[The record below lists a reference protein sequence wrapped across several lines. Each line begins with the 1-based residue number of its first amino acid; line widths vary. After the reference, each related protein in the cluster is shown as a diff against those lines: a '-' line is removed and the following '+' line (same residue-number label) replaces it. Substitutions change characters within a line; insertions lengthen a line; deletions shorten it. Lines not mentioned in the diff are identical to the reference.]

1 MARKLRIEYPG
12 ALYHV
17 INRGNYRR
25 DVFESAGSAEAFVT
39 ALREAVAQYGWRVHA
54 YVVMRNHYHLAV
66 ETPQPNL
73 VEGMHWLQS
82 TLATRFNRFR
92 KERGHLFQGRYQS
105 LLIENNDALC
115 RVVDYI
121 HLNPA
126 RAGVVAPEQLEG
138 FRWSSL
144 LRFVKNAEFPGLV
157 ASDWLAHKGI
167 EVTPAGWRGYVDYL
181 ADLFRDEA
189 RQKELG
195 FDSLSRGWAIGTDG
209 WRKALA
215 KDFAQLSL
223 TPGLAAE
230 ETRSLREAAWE
241 GALQQA
247 LVQERCSEVDLKEA
261 GKTAAW
267 KVDLAFRLRQN
278 SGASVTWLAH
288 RMGLGTPDTARCQIS
303 LAKKRQV
310 RMVTPKI

>member
-1 MARKLRIEYPG
+1 
-12 ALYHV
+12 
-17 INRGNYRR
+17 
-25 DVFESAGSAEAFVT
+25 
-39 ALREAVAQYGWRVHA
+39 VHA

-126 RAGVVAPEQLEG
+126 RAGIVALDQLTS

-144 LRFVKNAEFPGLV
+144 RRFVKNEDFPGLV
-157 ASDWLAHKGI
+157 ATDWLGHKGI
-167 EVTPAGWRGYVDYL
+167 ESSAVGWRKYVDYL
-181 ADLFRDEA
+181 SDLAGDEA

-195 FDSLSRGWAIGTDG
+195 FGALSRGWAIGTVG

-215 KDFAQLSL
+215 KEFSQLAIS
-223 TPGLAAE
+223 PGLASE
-230 ETRSLREAAWE
+230 ESRSLREAAWE
-241 GALQQA
+241 SVLQQ
-247 LVQERCSEVDLKEA
+247 DLMRNKRDEADLREA
-261 GKTAAW
+261 GKTATW
-267 KVDLAFRLRQN
+267 KVDLALSVRQN
-278 SGASVTWLAH
+278 SGASVTWLAK
-288 RMGLGTPDTARCQIS
+288 RMGLGTADTARCQMS

-310 RMVTPKI
+310 KAQVYKI

>member
-1 MARKLRIEYPG
+1 MARKLRIQYPG

-25 DVFESAGSAEAFVT
+25 DVFESAGAAEAFVT
-39 ALREAVAQYGWRVHA
+39 ALREATGQHGWRVHA

-66 ETPQPNL
+66 ETPEPNL
-73 VEGMHWLQS
+73 VEGMHWLQG

-121 HLNPA
+121 HLNPV
-126 RAGVVAPEQLEG
+126 RAGILTPAQLAD

-144 LRFVKNAEFPGLV
+144 RRFIKNEGFPGLV
-157 ASDWLAHKGI
+157 ASDWLTHKGI
-167 EVTPAGWRGYVDYL
+167 DSTPTGWQNYIDYL
-181 ADLFRDEA
+181 ADLVGDEA

-195 FDSLSRGWAIGTDG
+195 FDSMSRGWAIGTAG

-215 KDFAQLSL
+215 KEFSQLAL
-223 TPGLAAE
+223 TPGLAVE

-241 GALQQA
+241 GTLQHVLKEA
-247 LVQERCSEVDLKEA
+247 VCTEADLKES
-261 GKTAAW
+261 GKTAVW
-267 KVDLAFRLRQN
+267 KVDLALRVRQN
-278 SGASVTWLAH
+278 SGASIAWLAN

-303 LAKKRQV
+303 LAKKR
-310 RMVTPKI
+310 RMQGGHA

>member
-1 MARKLRIEYPG
+1 M
-12 ALYHV
+12 
-17 INRGNYRR
+17 
-25 DVFESAGSAEAFVT
+25 
-39 ALREAVAQYGWRVHA
+39 
-54 YVVMRNHYHLAV
+54 
-66 ETPQPNL
+66 
-73 VEGMHWLQS
+73 
-82 TLATRFNRFR
+82 
-92 KERGHLFQGRYQS
+92 
-105 LLIENNDALC
+105 LIENNDALC

-126 RAGVVAPEQLEG
+126 RAGVVAPEQLAG

-144 LRFVKNAEFPGLV
+144 RRFVKNEEFPGLV

-167 EVTPAGWRGYVDYL
+167 ELTADGWRKYVDYL
-181 ADLFRDEA
+181 ADLVSDDA

-195 FDSLSRGWAIGTDG
+195 FDSFSRGWAIGSAG

-215 KDFAQLSL
+215 KDFSQLAL

-230 ETRSLREAAWE
+230 ETRSLRKAAWE
-241 GALQQA
+241 SALQQA
-247 LVQERCSEVDLKEA
+247 LLQEKRSEANLREA

-267 KVDLAFRLRQN
+267 KVDLALRVRQN

-303 LAKKRQV
+303 LARKRQL
-310 RMVTPKI
+310 RDEGLKI

>member
-25 DVFESAGSAEAFVT
+25 DVFESAGAAEAFVT
-39 ALREAVAQYGWRVHA
+39 ALREAVAQYGWRLHA
-54 YVVMRNHYHLAV
+54 YVVMRNHYHLAL

-92 KERGHLFQGRYQS
+92 KERGHLFQGRYQA

-121 HLNPA
+121 HLNPV
-126 RAGVVAPEQLEG
+126 RAGIVVAEQVVA

-144 LRFVKNAEFPGLV
+144 RRFVKGEVFPGLI
-157 ASDWLAHKGI
+157 SGDWMAHKHI
-167 EVTPAGWRGYVDYL
+167 ESSDAGWRRYVDYIVNL
-181 ADLFRDEA
+181 VADEG

-195 FDSLSRGWAIGTDG
+195 FDSLSRGWAIGTEG

-215 KDFAQLSL
+215 KDFAHMALS
-223 TPGLAAE
+223 PGLAAAE
-230 ETRSLREAAWE
+230 ARSLREAGWE
-241 GALQQA
+241 SFLAQA
-247 LVQERCSEVDLKEA
+247 LAKIGRSEVDLKEG
-261 GKTAAW
+261 GKTAQW
-267 KVDLAFRLRQN
+267 KVDLALNVRQN
-278 SGASVTWLAH
+278 SGATVAWLAQ
-288 RMGLGTPDTARCQIS
+288 RMGLGKADTARCQIS
-303 LAKKRQV
+303 LAR
-310 RMVTPKI
+310 RRYERERAIKI

>member
-25 DVFESAGSAEAFVT
+25 DVFESAGAAEAFVT
-39 ALREAVAQYGWRVHA
+39 ALREAVEQYGWRVHA
-54 YVVMRNHYHLAV
+54 YVVMRNHYHVAL

-82 TLATRFNRFR
+82 TLAIRFNRFR

-105 LLIENNDALC
+105 LVIENNDALS

-126 RAGVVAPEQLEG
+126 RAGIVAAEQLAA

-144 LRFVKNAEFPGLV
+144 RRFVKGEEFPGLV
-157 ASDWLAHKGI
+157 AKDWLAHKRI
-167 EVTPAGWRGYVDYL
+167 EFSAAGWRSYVDYL
-181 ADLFRDEA
+181 AHLVADEA
-189 RQKELG
+189 RQKEYG
-195 FDSLSRGWAIGTDG
+195 FDSLSRGWAIGTEG

-215 KDFAQLSL
+215 KEFAQRALS
-223 TPGLAAE
+223 PGLAAE
-230 ETRSLREAAWE
+230 EARALREGAWE
-241 GALQQA
+241 SALAQA
-247 LVQERCSEVDLKEA
+247 LAGEGRSEADLKEA

-267 KVDLAFRLRQN
+267 KVDLALRVRQN
-278 SGASVTWLAH
+278 SGASVTWLAK
-288 RMGLGTPDTARCQIS
+288 RMELGTADTARCQIS
-303 LAKKRQV
+303 LAKKRRAEV
-310 RMVTPKI
+310 YGKI